1 VDRITL
7 RAIAL
12 IAGTI
17 LVLLGV
23 KPALDWLDLKLVV
36 VSPSAAMPSGGTMV
50 VSGGVGFQPID
61 SVEAFCKRCYA
72 SPTIWCKHRELDR
85 LTRSGDVRFSL
96 PFSETLFPD
105 ERRLHRGMAAEGS
118 RAGTQRTPAR
128 RQHLAG

>member
-17 LVLLGV
+17 LVLLSV

-96 PFSETLFPD
+96 PFSETLFRMSGASIEEWRRKEAEQ
-105 ERRLHRGMAAEGS
+105 ERNEPQHGS
-118 RAGTQRTPAR
+118 SI
-128 RQHLAG
+128 

>member
-1 VDRITL
+1 MDRITL

-36 VSPSAAMPSGGTMV
+36 VSPSAAMPSGGAMV

-85 LTRSGDVRFSL
+85 LARSGDVRLSL
-96 PFSETLFPD
+96 PFSETLFRMSGASIEEWRRKEAEQ
-105 ERRLHRGMAAEGS
+105 ERNEPQHGGS
-118 RAGTQRTPAR
+118 I
-128 RQHLAG
+128 

>member
-50 VSGGVGFQPID
+50 VSSGVGFQPID

-72 SPTIWCKHRELDR
+72 SPTIWCKHREFDR

-96 PFSETLFPD
+96 PFSETLFRMSGASIEEWRRKEAEQ
-105 ERRLHRGMAAEGS
+105 ERNEPQHGGS
-118 RAGTQRTPAR
+118 I
-128 RQHLAG
+128 

>member
-96 PFSETLFPD
+96 PFSETLFRMSGASIEEWRRKEAEQ
-105 ERRLHRGMAAEGS
+105 ERNEPQHGGS
-118 RAGTQRTPAR
+118 I
-128 RQHLAG
+128 

>member
-96 PFSETLFPD
+96 PFSETLLRMSGASIEEWRRKEAEQ
-105 ERRLHRGMAAEGS
+105 ERNEPQHGGS
-118 RAGTQRTPAR
+118 I
-128 RQHLAG
+128 